1 MPTPPPVSGVPVES
15 QTWQE
20 LEEVFAAFGQLA
32 RLQVSPQEFYRTVL
46 EQSVRA
52 LSATGGSAWL
62 RAGNTI
68 HQVAQVGH
76 NCNDGGSD
84 ADEREAHEALLLE
97 AATSERVF
105 SIAPH
110 SVSEERPRAAN
121 ATDQLLVLGPV
132 NMPAVDSTSNA
143 AAAVAIIEL
152 RLHGDVSPA
161 AHRGCEQFLAVVC
174 ELAADYHAFHE
185 LRSLRRDEHHRNEL
199 IGLGPLVHKQLG
211 LSTTAY
217 AVANEGRRVIGCDRL
232 SVLVAHGSNCR
243 LLAASGVSRVERRS
257 GAARRLAQVAQFVRQ
272 TDEPASYAD
281 GECDAL
287 PPVAEAIARHIEE
300 SHARHVA
307 AIPLRRPSEANEDD
321 GGRPKK
327 LRRTQHDRP
336 QYVLIAENF
345 DAREGE
351 LKRDWLV
358 EVAEI
363 SSTALYNALLVDRMP
378 LGWLLRPLGTV
389 KEAVSTHL
397 TRAAAIAA
405 AVAIGIAALF
415 IVPADFNI
423 EAPGTMQPT
432 VKRDVFAPRNGV
444 VDEVL
449 VKHGADVSVGQT
461 LVRMRD
467 PALDLELKRVDG
479 ELETAQ
485 RQLDAVRATRTN
497 RAIRDTSP
505 VESYRLSAEERELE
519 QKIANSRRE
528 LELLTHEREL
538 LIVTSPIKGRVL
550 TWDVGQELLARPV
563 ERGEALMTVAD
574 LSSPWQLELNVPDDR
589 MGYVLAAQKDSGSD
603 LPVRFRLGSEERAT
617 HTGKIAEVCQTVDL
631 PEEKTARP
639 TPTVLTKVSL
649 DSPDLIA
656 SLGGEVRPGTTA
668 RALIECG
675 RKPIGYVWFHDVWD
689 AAVKWWKL

>member
-1 MPTPPPVSGVPVES
+1 MSGAPAES

-32 RLQVSPQEFYRTVL
+32 RSPVSPQEFYRTVL

-52 LSATGGSAWL
+52 LSAIGGGAWL
-62 RAGNTI
+62 RAGNSI
-68 HQVAQVGH
+68 QQVAQAGH
-76 NCNDGGSD
+76 SGDEGGSNS
-84 ADEREAHEALLLE
+84 DERQAHEHLLLE
-97 AATSERVF
+97 AASAERVF
-105 SIAPH
+105 SVAPH
-110 SVSEERPRAAN
+110 SVSEERPLGAN
-121 ATDQLLVLGPV
+121 TTNQLLVLGPV
-132 NMPAVDSTSNA
+132 HLPAEDPTSNV
-143 AAAVAIIEL
+143 AVATAIIEL
-152 RLHGDVSPA
+152 RLQGDVSPA

-174 ELAADYHAFHE
+174 ELSADYHAFYE
-185 LRSLRRDEHHRNEL
+185 LRNLRREEHHRAEL
-199 IGLGPLVHKQLG
+199 IALGPLVHKQLG
-211 LSTTAY
+211 LSATAY

-232 SVLVAHGSNCR
+232 SLLVAHGSNCR

-272 TDEPASYAD
+272 TDEPAYYAD

-287 PPVAEAIARHIEE
+287 PPVAEAIARHVEE

-307 AIPLRRPSEANEDD
+307 AVPLRRPAEASEDD
-321 GGRPKK
+321 AALPKK
-327 LRRTQHDRP
+327 FRRPQQDRP
-336 QYVLIAENF
+336 QFVLIAENF

-363 SSTALYNALLVDRMP
+363 SSTALYNALVVDRMP

-389 KEAVSTHL
+389 MEAVSTHL
-397 TRAAAIAA
+397 TRATAIAA
-405 AVAIGIAALF
+405 AAAIGVAALF
-415 IVPADFNI
+415 IVPADFDI
-423 EAPGTMQPT
+423 EALGTMQPT
-432 VKRDVFAPRNGV
+432 LKRNVFAPRNGV

-449 VKHGADVSVGQT
+449 VKHGADVSGGQP

-467 PALDLELKRVDG
+467 PVLDLELKRVDG

-528 LELLTHEREL
+528 LELLTHERDL
-538 LIVTSPIKGRVL
+538 LVVTSPIKGRVL
-550 TWDVGQELLARPV
+550 TWDVGQELQARPV
-563 ERGEALMTVAD
+563 ERGEVLMTVAE

-589 MGYVLAAQKDSGSD
+589 MGYVLAAQKDSNPD

-631 PEEKTARP
+631 PDEKTTRP

-649 DSPDLIA
+649 DSPDLVS

-675 RKPIGYVWFHDVWD
+675 RKPIGYVWFHDIWD
-689 AAVKWWKL
+689 SAVKWWRL

>member
-1 MPTPPPVSGVPVES
+1 MSGASVES
-15 QTWQE
+15 QTWLE
-20 LEEVFAAFGQLA
+20 LEEVFAALGQLA
-32 RLQVSPQEFYRTVL
+32 RSPVSPQEFYRTVL

-52 LSATGGSAWL
+52 LSASGGAAWL
-62 RAGNTI
+62 RVGNTI
-68 HQVAQVGH
+68 QQVAKISHVRDKDGS
-76 NCNDGGSD
+76 NDSD
-84 ADEREAHEALLLE
+84 RQAHEALLLE
-97 AATSERVF
+97 VVTAGRVS

-110 SVSEERPRAAN
+110 SVSEELPRAAN
-121 ATDQLLVLGPV
+121 TTENLIVLGPV
-132 NMPAVDSTSNA
+132 NLPAGGSTSNA
-143 AAAVAIIEL
+143 STTAIIEL
-152 RLHGDVSPA
+152 SLPGDVSPTT
-161 AHRGCEQFLAVVC
+161 HRGCEQFLAVVC

-185 LRSLRRDEHHRNEL
+185 LRSLRSEEHHRTEL
-199 IGLGPLVHKQLG
+199 VELGPLVHKQLD
-211 LSTTAY
+211 LSATAY
-217 AVANEGRRVIGCDRL
+217 AVANEGRRVVGCDRL
-232 SVLVAHGSNCR
+232 SVLVAHGRSCR

-257 GAARRLAQVAQFVRQ
+257 SAARRLAQVAQFVRQ
-272 TDEPASYAD
+272 TNEPAYYAD

-287 PPVAEAIARHIEE
+287 PPVAEAIARHVEE

-307 AIPLRRPSEANEDD
+307 AIPIQRPTQLRDDD
-321 GGRPKK
+321 GAASKH
-327 LRRTQHDRP
+327 LRQKTQHDRP
-336 QYVLIAENF
+336 QFVVIAENF

-358 EVAEI
+358 EVAEV
-363 SSTALYNALLVDRMP
+363 SSTALYNALHVDRMP
-378 LGWLLRPLGTV
+378 LGWLLRPVGTA
-389 KEAVSTHL
+389 KEAISTHL

-405 AVAIGIAALF
+405 AIAVGIAALF
-415 IVPADFNI
+415 IVPAEFNI
-423 EAPGTMQPT
+423 DAPGTMQPT

-449 VKHGADVSVGQT
+449 VKHGADVSAGQP

-497 RAIRDTSP
+497 RAIRDTNP

-528 LELLTHEREL
+528 LELLTHEREKL
-538 LIVTSPIKGRVL
+538 VVTSPVKGRVL
-550 TWDVGQELLARPV
+550 TWDVGHELQARPV
-563 ERGEALMTVAD
+563 ERGEVLMTVAD

-589 MGYVLAAQKDSGSD
+589 MGYVLAAQKSSGLE

-617 HTGKIAEVCQTVDL
+617 HTGTIAEVCQTVDL
-631 PEEKTARP
+631 PEEKTSRP

>member
-1 MPTPPPVSGVPVES
+1 MSGATVES

-32 RLQVSPQEFYRTVL
+32 RSPVSPQEFYRTVL
-46 EQSVRA
+46 EQGVRA
-52 LSATGGSAWL
+52 ISAIGGAAWL
-62 RAGNTI
+62 RAGNAI
-68 HQVAQVGH
+68 QQVAQVGH
-76 NCNDGGSD
+76 SGDEGGSNS
-84 ADEREAHEALLLE
+84 AVRQAHEQLLFE
-97 AATSERVF
+97 AASAERVF
-105 SIAPH
+105 SVAPH
-110 SVSEERPRAAN
+110 SVSEERPHGAN
-121 ATDQLLVLGPV
+121 TTDQLLVLGPV
-132 NMPAVDSTSNA
+132 HIPAEDSASNV
-143 AAAVAIIEL
+143 AVATAIIEL
-152 RLHGDVSPA
+152 RLQRDVSPA

-174 ELAADYHAFHE
+174 ELAADYHAFYE
-185 LRSLRRDEHHRNEL
+185 LRNLRREEHHRSEL

-211 LSTTAY
+211 LSATAY

-232 SVLVAHGSNCR
+232 SVLVAHGSSCR

-272 TDEPASYAD
+272 TDEPAHYAD

-287 PPVAEAIARHIEE
+287 PPIAEAIARHVEE

-307 AIPLRRPSEANEDD
+307 AVPLRRPAEAGEDD
-321 GGRPKK
+321 ASLSKK
-327 LRRTQHDRP
+327 LRRPQDRP
-336 QYVLIAENF
+336 QFVLIAENF
-345 DAREGE
+345 DARKGE

-358 EVAEI
+358 EVAEV
-363 SSTALYNALLVDRMP
+363 SSTALYNALVVDRIP

-449 VKHGADVSVGQT
+449 VKHGADVSVGQP
-461 LVRMRD
+461 LVLMRD

-497 RAIRDTSP
+497 RGIRDTSP

-519 QKIANSRRE
+519 QKIATSRRE
-528 LELLTHEREL
+528 LELLAHEREL
-538 LIVTSPIKGRVL
+538 LVVTSPIKGRVL
-550 TWDVGQELLARPV
+550 TWDVGQELQARPV
-563 ERGEALMTVAD
+563 ERGEVLVSVAD

-589 MGYVLAAQKDSGSD
+589 MGYVLVAQKDSNPD

-631 PEEKTARP
+631 PEEKTTRP

-649 DSPDLIA
+649 DSPDLVA